1 MLSCP
6 SACGLM
12 QQYSWF
18 HSYHWWHH
26 HLDCHW
32 VAAAGSDVE
41 VDGVPV
47 GALTSSAFLLSQLAP
62 SASFPSD
69 RNHDG
74 LDRQMMS
81 RTRCSA
87 VDF

>member
-62 SASFPSD
+62 FWQVSPVTAITMGWID
-69 RNHDG
+69 R
-74 LDRQMMS
+74 R
-81 RTRCSA
+81 
-87 VDF
+87 